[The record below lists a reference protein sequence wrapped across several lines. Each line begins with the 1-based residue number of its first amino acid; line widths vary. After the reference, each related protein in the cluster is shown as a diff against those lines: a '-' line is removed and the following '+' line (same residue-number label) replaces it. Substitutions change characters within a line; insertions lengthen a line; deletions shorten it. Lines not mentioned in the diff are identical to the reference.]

1 MSCMSLAL
9 NQKLEMTKLS
19 EKGKSRGKQKA
30 RSLCLTVSQVVNA
43 KGQFLKKKESATP
56 VNTQVIIK

>member
-1 MSCMSLAL
+1 MSLAL

-19 EKGKSRGKQKA
+19 EKGKSQGKQKA

-43 KGQFLKKKESATP
+43 KENFLKE
-56 VNTQVIIK
+56 IKVLL